1 MLVFII
7 AAFLALT
14 GATSDD
20 TNSPNCTFDWIV
32 GGKSLELYEV
42 DLPTKMSL
50 VMEFDAEA
58 LKVLKVGL
66 RIIEVLNRYVMGT
79 PVVTANFVKSE
90 SGFENT
96 PALTPEELLLL
107 FASATDIG
115 TPIPYAIQDPVP
127 PVKAEPLER
136 SRRFTQEMQEQF
148 DELLSN
154 SPTAKVIPV
163 LENSP
168 EMTKAPSPTSDRL
181 TPNVEDGRDRTPTF
195 DPNLSLWDNTESNT
209 LRILRES
216 KDPMRWIRYS
226 RLMFHL
232 ATPEYEPPAKGNLR
246 EELSRTIE
254 RSNSRADSP
263 ARPFRLFEMDEG
275 SNVNE
280 GIDIRE
286 QNTQYN
292 QDIERAYAESVPAG
306 GANAI
311 PCETEKDVSSNFIP
325 RQEQRTPQQRMKSH
339 RPHRPCKKTSEFSY
353 DETVRRRKTNKDRQA
368 ESRQQE
374 LQKQRQVRDTES
386 ADGAASESSSSNPNE
401 PPTETPAEVRARVQK
416 KTQFNMFGKTY
427 RKIKKILNKCDV
439 LVKKLESVKIDSTLA
454 NFPTHKDCFTE
465 YKLSYI
471 SEDVNRMAQE
481 KSYSLRYFAEL
492 IAKFVPQNTPDSQ
505 DVFLSGIG
513 LYLLSELH
521 GSLDKF
527 ITDIYS
533 RLSFFVNLAVQ
544 VGNRDLST
552 DVGTMLTNSPCAG
565 GLHPEDV
572 KISSVRIYQNGIEGI
587 YELSPI
593 KQVKTYRRLQSVP
606 YPVPGTNEYVYIYF
620 DKDEYYDTSAPLIGS
635 TSSCEQVSKSYYC
648 RSSTIVPNPHACM
661 VALWYDSWDNIKEN
675 CNVGYKSQVNTPLTV
690 STSLGLLMADR
701 SNVRSI
707 KLHQALG
714 SNSKDY
720 IVENPVI
727 VKFGGTITTN
737 YGRHYQN
744 FSANSGGDL
753 KICTSTVTASRIT
766 QMRKIAKNMDVNDHF
781 RTIRTF
787 IDKYGWYLG
796 IGSIIAAVFSLLN
809 CLICCGMIMFKCK
822 KETPKFKGGF
832 IPFMLKPRR
841 SNIEETEEGGIEMV
855 PDPEEQE
862 RLLRGNVD
870 VQMRNLEI
878 AKANRDRR
886 VRMNLEPRMSM

>member
-1 MLVFII
+1 MLVLLVVTSLV
-7 AAFLALT
+7 LAD
-14 GATSDD
+14 ATSDN
-20 TNSPNCTFDWIV
+20 TNPPNCTFDWIV

-50 VMEFDAEA
+50 VMEFDAES

-79 PVVTANFVKSE
+79 PVVTANFIKSE
-90 SGFENT
+90 SGFEIT
-96 PALTPEELLLL
+96 PALTPEQLVLL
-107 FASATDIG
+107 FAAATDIG
-115 TPIPYAIQDPVP
+115 KPIPYEIPDPVP
-127 PVKAEPLER
+127 VKTEALER

-168 EMTKAPSPTSDRL
+168 EVVKEPSPLSARL
-181 TPNVEDGRDRTPTF
+181 SSNREAERKRTPPF
-195 DPNLSLWDNTESNT
+195 DPNLSMWDNSESNT

-232 ATPEYEPPAKGNLR
+232 ATPEYEPPARGNLR

-254 RSNSRADSP
+254 KSKSGPIGADSP
-263 ARPFRLFEMDEG
+263 ARPVQLFEMDEG
-275 SNVNE
+275 VSV
-280 GIDIRE
+280 RQ

-292 QDIERAYAESVPAG
+292 EDIERAYAESMPAG

-311 PCETEKDVSSNFIP
+311 PCETEEDVLSNFIP
-325 RQEQRTPQQRMKSH
+325 RQDQRTIQQRMKSH
-339 RPHRPCKKTSEFSY
+339 RPCKKGSEFSY
-353 DETVRRRKTNKDRQA
+353 DETVRRRKTNKNRQA

-374 LQKQRQVRDTES
+374 QQKKRKARDTGG
-386 ADGAASESSSSNPNE
+386 DDDSSSGSPSSNSDE
-401 PPTETPAEVRARVQK
+401 PITEAPEVIRARVKK

-427 RKIKKILNKCDV
+427 RRIKKILDKCSS
-439 LVKKLESVKIDSTLA
+439 LVSQLESVAGLKFDPTLA
-454 NFPTHKDCFTE
+454 EFPTHKDCFTE

-481 KSYSLRYFAEL
+481 KSYSLRYFSDL
-492 IAKFVPQNTPDSQ
+492 IAKFTPQSTPDSQ
-505 DVFLSGIG
+505 DVFLGGIG

-527 ITDIYS
+527 VTDIHS
-533 RLSFFVNLAVQ
+533 RLSFFVNLAIQ
-544 VGNRDLST
+544 VGNRDLSA
-552 DVGTMLTNSPCAG
+552 DVGSMLTNSPCAG

-572 KISSVRIYQNGIEGI
+572 KISSVNIYKNGIEGI
-587 YELSPI
+587 YEISPV

-620 DKDEYYDTSAPLIGS
+620 DKDEYYDTTAPLVGS
-635 TSSCEQVSKSYYC
+635 TASCEQVSKSYYC
-648 RSSTIVPNPHACM
+648 RSSTIVPKPHACM

-714 SNSKDY
+714 SSNKDY
-720 IVENPVI
+720 IVDNPVI

-744 FSANSGGDL
+744 FTANSGGDL
-753 KICTSTVTASRIT
+753 KICTSTVTESRIN
-766 QMRKIAKNMDVNDHF
+766 QMRDIAKNMDVDDHF

-796 IGSIIAAVFSLLN
+796 IGSIIAAAFSLLN
-809 CLICCGMIMFKCK
+809 CLICCGVVMFKCK
-822 KETPKFKGGF
+822 KETPKFEGSF
-832 IPFMLKPRR
+832 VPFLLRPRR
-841 SNIEETEEGGIEMV
+841 NNVEATEEGGIEMV

-870 VQMRNLEI
+870 IQMRNLES